1 VAGGRRIDERK
12 ADTADRAD
20 GKVFWM
26 VNRGEEPGDVPR
38 RVTPWLASVGA
49 YWAAVVLAAC
59 IAGSPSV
66 APTVPPQSAHP
77 SPTATDFRLDVMP
90 AMSIGRTIGGQRVT
104 FLVTVTGDRGD
115 GPVGLTV
122 VADDAAIS
130 IEPQPLPPGVVG
142 EVSVTPDPVV
152 TEADL
157 AVTITASRAGIE
169 RQERRTLHV
178 TPGEDTLLAEATTH
192 LSQFTGWLMDE
203 QPQLGIGPGTV
214 WEGTPGSW
222 VLVVNHYLF
231 FSEDWEIGLAWHVM
245 IPPDDWSMIY
255 LRHRWTEAHPSL
267 AFEIPSVAGAMEP
280 REIDPPDD
288 VWR

>member
-1 VAGGRRIDERK
+1 MAAGRRIDERE
-12 ADTADRAD
+12 ADAGDRVE
-20 GKVFWM
+20 GNVFRM
-26 VNRGEEPGDVPR
+26 VNRDAELGDLPR
-38 RVTPWLASVGA
+38 RGMPWLASLGLQG
-49 YWAAVVLAAC
+49 AAVVLAAC
-59 IAGSPSV
+59 TAGSPSV
-66 APTVPPQSAHP
+66 APTVPAQSVQP
-77 SPTATDFRLDVMP
+77 SPTATDFRLDVVP

-104 FLVTVTGDRGD
+104 FLVTVSGDRGE
-115 GPVGLTV
+115 GPVGLSV
-122 VADDAAIS
+122 VADDATIS
-130 IEPQPLPPGVVG
+130 IEPQPLPAGVVG
-142 EVSVTPDPVV
+142 EVSVTPAPVV

-178 TPGEDTLLAEATTH
+178 TPGEDTLRAEAATY
-192 LSQFTGWLMDE
+192 LSPFTEWLADE
-203 QPQLGIGPGTV
+203 EPQLGIGRRTD